1 MPPTVTTTL
10 PLAAPDGAGTTIL
23 DADHVVG
30 VPAAPLNVT
39 VLAPWVAP
47 KLAPVIVTGVPT
59 LPLVGERLVRIGAA
73 VVVVTVKGNALLAI
87 PPTVTIT
94 LPVVAPEG
102 TGTTILVAD
111 QLVGVAVVPLNV
123 TALVPWVVPK
133 LFPAIVT
140 DAPTFPLV
148 GERLVRV
155 GAAGAPPVAAR
166 KAATAAPHPV
176 LDDSVAVAAI
186 APGAACRRS
195 STISL
200 VRLVDTRSSAT
211 NPVPGVIVELVAV
224 DTRPITRSPLAVV
237 VIVPL
242 LTDVPVP

>member
-1 MPPTVTTTL
+1 MLV
-10 PLAAPDGAGTTIL
+10 
-23 DADHVVG
+23 ADQLVG
-30 VPAAPLNVT
+30 VADVPLNVT
-39 VLAPWVAP
+39 VLAPFVVP
-47 KLAPVIVTGVPT
+47 KLAPVTVTDVPT
-59 LPLVGERLVRIGAA
+59 GPLVGVRLVKPGT
-73 VVVVTVKGNALLAI
+73 VGVVTVKGSALLAT
-87 PPTVTIT
+87 PPTLTT
-94 LPVVAPEG
+94 TFPVVAPDG
-102 TGTTILVAD
+102 TGTTMLVAD
-111 QLVGVAVVPLNV
+111 QLDGVAVVPLNV